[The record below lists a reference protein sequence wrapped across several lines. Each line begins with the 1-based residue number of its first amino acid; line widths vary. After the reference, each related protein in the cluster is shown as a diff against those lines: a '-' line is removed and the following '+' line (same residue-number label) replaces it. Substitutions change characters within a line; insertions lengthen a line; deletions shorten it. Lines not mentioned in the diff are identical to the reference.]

1 MIAAHYA
8 APMAGIARMRSVVF
22 DCPDT
27 RELAEFYRDLLG
39 WEITHAGDD
48 EPDGWMV
55 VSDGTYRIDFQRVA
69 DYRPPTWPDP
79 AVPQQLHLDLTVEN
93 LDAAEAN
100 AVRLGATKSP
110 EQPSPA
116 EYRVFLDPAGHP
128 FCLCV

>member
-1 MIAAHYA
+1 
-8 APMAGIARMRSVVF
+8 MAGIARMRSVVF

-27 RELAEFYRDLLG
+27 QVLAEFYRDLLS
-39 WEITHAGDD
+39 WEITHAGYD
-48 EPDGWMV
+48 EPDGWTV
-55 VSDGTYRIDFQRVA
+55 VSNGTHRIDFQRVT

-79 AVPQQLHLDLTVEN
+79 AVPQQLHLDLAVDD
-93 LDAAEAN
+93 LDAAEAG
-100 AVRLGATKSP
+100 AVKLGATKSP